1 MLTSHSPEQ
10 KSQYAAS
17 TVNRKRE
24 AAERAK
30 GWAHPLN
37 LQEAKDA
44 YRADSVSVWSRT
56 SCLLFTHGSCGG
68 RWAPDLTLQVNASH
82 RAVQVQGAMG
92 IVTTSMPSR
101 MVAWVLANK

>member
-1 MLTSHSPEQ
+1 MGTRVWKLTSHRPEQ

-24 AAERAK
+24 VAERAK
-30 GWAHPLN
+30 GWAQPLN

-56 SCLLFTHGSCGG
+56 SCLLFTPWLVRG
-68 RWAPDLTLQVNASH
+68 V
-82 RAVQVQGAMG
+82 MG
-92 IVTTSMPSR
+92 T
-101 MVAWVLANK
+101 